1 MAKSEKYEQ
10 LKDLVGNLE
19 ADAEKFY
26 NKSNSAAGT
35 RLRKGLQD
43 LKNLAQEIRLEVQSE
58 KNAVSK

>member
-1 MAKSEKYEQ
+1 MAKSEKFKQ
-10 LKDLVGNLE
+10 LKDLVVSLE

-43 LKNLAQEIRLEVQSE
+43 LKNLAQDIRLEVQNE
-58 KNAVSK
+58 KNAVAK

>member
-1 MAKSEKYEQ
+1 MAKSEKFQQ
-10 LKDLVGNLE
+10 LKDLVVSLE

-43 LKNLAQEIRLEVQSE
+43 LKNLAQDIRLEVQNE
-58 KNAVSK
+58 KNAVAK

>member
-1 MAKSEKYEQ
+1 MAKSEKFQQ
-10 LKDLVGNLE
+10 LKDLVVSLE

-43 LKNLAQEIRLEVQSE
+43 LKNLAQDIRLEVQTE
-58 KNAVSK
+58 KNGVAK

>member
-1 MAKSEKYEQ
+1 MAKSAKFEQ
-10 LKDLVGNLE
+10 LKELVGSLE

-43 LKNLAQEIRLEVQSE
+43 LKNLAQDIRLEVQTE
-58 KNAVSK
+58 KNAVVK

>member
-1 MAKSEKYEQ
+1 MAKSEKFQQ
-10 LKDLVGNLE
+10 LKDLVVGLE

-43 LKNLAQEIRLEVQSE
+43 LKNLAQDIRLEVQAE
-58 KNAVSK
+58 KNAVTK

>member
-10 LKDLVGNLE
+10 LKNLVDSLE

-26 NKSNSAAGT
+26 KKSNSAAGT

-58 KNAVSK
+58 KNAVAK

>member
-1 MAKSEKYEQ
+1 MAKSEKFQQ
-10 LKDLVGNLE
+10 LKDLVVSLE

-43 LKNLAQEIRLEVQSE
+43 LKNLAQDIRLEVQAE
-58 KNAVSK
+58 KNAVTK

>member
-1 MAKSEKYEQ
+1 MAKSEKFQQ
-10 LKDLVGNLE
+10 LKDLLVSLE

-43 LKNLAQEIRLEVQSE
+43 LKNLAQDIRLEVQTE

>member
-10 LKDLVGNLE
+10 LKELIGSLE

-58 KNAVSK
+58 KNAVAK

>member
-1 MAKSEKYEQ
+1 MAKSEKFQQ
-10 LKDLVGNLE
+10 LKDLVVSLE

-43 LKNLAQEIRLEVQSE
+43 LKNLAQDIRLEVQTE
-58 KNAVSK
+58 KNAVAK